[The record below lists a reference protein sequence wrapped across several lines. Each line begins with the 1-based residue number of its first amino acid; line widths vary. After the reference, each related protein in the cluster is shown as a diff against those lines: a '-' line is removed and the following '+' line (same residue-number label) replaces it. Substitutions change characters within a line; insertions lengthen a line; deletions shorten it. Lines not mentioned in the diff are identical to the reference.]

1 MGIPFWECSW
11 VHVPGLQAANEGI
24 IIPGAD
30 APTSTLLEGQ
40 DTGSLVMKVVRL
52 IQPILL
58 LHDRYL
64 AEGLIR
70 DVTLFDQ
77 STNLFRIRRSD
88 DEVSAQCVHEERG
101 GDDEQGDRP
110 ALENLISETV
120 VTAVEVE
127 NDPYSRDEAQQG
139 LGKGEDEPK

>member
-1 MGIPFWECSW
+1 M
-11 VHVPGLQAANEGI
+11 HVPGLQAANEGI

-58 LHDRYL
+58 LHNRYL
-64 AEGLIR
+64 EEGLIR

-77 STNLFRIRRSD
+77 STHFFWIRRSD

-110 ALENLISETV
+110 ALENLTPETV

-127 NDPYSRDEAQQG
+127 DDPYSRDEAQQG
-139 LGKGEDEPK
+139 LGKGEEEP